1 MRVRADIDDREV
13 LSELST
19 KDLSDELERRQ
30 KVQPV
35 ERAVISLTRVYEEF
49 VRRGDAP
56 QCLKDYIYQEIGRIL

>member
-1 MRVRADIDDREV
+1 MRVRVDVDDAEV

-49 VRRGDAP
+49 ARRGDAP